1 MIDSDDVGSDN
12 GHPFACFGD
21 SSSSS
26 SSRSSSRSGSS
37 SGSDDGSD
45 DDTSNAGPD
54 DAAASESDRVQRRAA
69 SDLAESRRLRD
80 RSNANRPR
88 AGGGR
93 VVPITDDPRF
103 AVFDSGPYSGLGLR
117 ATLGYARGDEVLREA
132 AAMRVPNSHRATSR
146 EGAGIMHR
154 LAVQRAYD
162 SMHGETRSAFMDLS
176 SSHDGGGDRGG
187 PATAG
192 RPRGGYT
199 TPTPSGSAARTARG
213 GGCSSRRRG

>member
-26 SSRSSSRSGSS
+26 SSRSS
-37 SGSDDGSD
+37 GSDDGSD
-45 DDTSNAGPD
+45 VDNSNAGPD
-54 DAAASESDRVQRRAA
+54 DAAALESDRAQRRAA
-69 SDLAESRRLRD
+69 SDLAESRRLRE

-93 VVPITDDPRF
+93 VVPITDDSRF
-103 AVFDSGPYSGLGLR
+103 AVFDSGPHSGLGLR
-117 ATLGYARGDEVLREA
+117 ATVGYARGDEVLREV

-162 SMHGETRSAFMDLS
+162 SMHVETRSAFMDLS
-176 SSHDGGGDRGG
+176 SSHDGGSGLGGKKTPRGIYDTNSFRLGGADRGWG
-187 PATAG
+187 
-192 RPRGGYT
+192 
-199 TPTPSGSAARTARG
+199 G